1 MCNQQKMPLTRYTFK
16 PGINKEGTS
25 YSNEGNWFDADKIRF
40 RAGRPEKIGGW
51 VKKSVNTFLGSA
63 RKLHQWVG
71 LDTDKFIALGTH
83 LKLYLLKGNT
93 FSDITPIRA
102 TTTNGV
108 TFAATNGSSTI
119 TATDSNHGANKGD
132 FVTFAQAVSLGG
144 NITANVLNQEYEIAG
159 VTDVNTFS
167 FTAKDTSGNTVTANA
182 SDSGNGGSGVDGSY
196 QINIGSDFYTS
207 GFGFGSGTWGESTWG
222 GGINSFATQL
232 RLWTLDNFGED
243 LVANPRGGSIY
254 YWDKTNGETTRAVDF
269 STLSGASDTPTIA
282 NQILVSEIDR
292 HVICMGAN
300 PIGSATQDPM
310 QIRWSDQE
318 NAAMWTPKTN
328 NTAGGLRLSS
338 GSEIIGAIRT
348 RQEIAIFTDT
358 ALYSMQF
365 IGPPFIFGV
374 NLITEGISMVSPQA
388 CVNANNVVYFMDQ
401 DNFYMYSGTVQ
412 SLPCTVRAYVFDDF
426 NYSQTFK
433 VFATRNA
440 QYNEVSWFYCSS
452 SSDEIDRYVTYNYL
466 EQTWTIGTLP
476 RTSWIDAGGAT
487 TNPLA
492 AGSSGTTSNYLYEHE
507 VGSNDDGSAMTAYV
521 ESADFDAGDGDQFMF
536 IKRLI
541 PDVAFVGTDT
551 APELTY
557 SIKTRDFPL
566 GSLNTA
572 TTATVTNTTGVAYIR
587 ARARQ
592 MRVRIE
598 STDADNSWRLGDTR
612 FDIKADGRR

>member
-1 MCNQQKMPLTRYTFK
+1 MPLTRYTFK

-144 NITANVLNQEYEIAG
+144 NITADVLNQEYEIAG
-159 VTDVNTFS
+159 VTDVNTFT

-598 STDADNSWRLGDTR
+598 STDVDNSWRLGDTR
-612 FDIKADGRR
+612 FDIKSDGRR

>member
-144 NITANVLNQEYEIAG
+144 NITADVLNQEYEIAS
-159 VTDVNTFS
+159 VTDVNTFT

-598 STDADNSWRLGDTR
+598 STDVDNSWRLGDTR

>member
-144 NITANVLNQEYEIAG
+144 NITADVLNQEYEIAS
-159 VTDVNTFS
+159 VTDVNTFT

-598 STDADNSWRLGDTR
+598 STDVDNSWRLGDTR
-612 FDIKADGRR
+612 FDIKSDGRR

>member
-1 MCNQQKMPLTRYTFK
+1 MPLTRYTFK
-16 PGINKEGTS
+16 PGINKEGTA

-51 VKKSVNTFLGSA
+51 VKKSLNSFLGSA
-63 RKLHQWVG
+63 RKLHQWVS
-71 LDTDKFIALGTH
+71 LDTDKFISLGTH
-83 LKLYLLKGNT
+83 LKLYLLQGNT
-93 FSDITPIRA
+93 FHDITPIRA

-108 TFAATNGSSTI
+108 TFSATNGSSTI
-119 TATDSNHGANKGD
+119 TATDSSHGAKKGD

-144 NITANVLNQEYEIAG
+144 NITAAVLNQEYEIAG
-159 VTDVNTFS
+159 VTDTNTFT
-167 FTAKDTSGNTVTANA
+167 FTAKDTSGSTVTANS
-182 SDSGNGGSGVDGSY
+182 SDSGNGGSGVDAEY

-207 GFGFGSGTWGESTWG
+207 GFGFGSGAWGQSTWG
-222 GGINSFATQL
+222 GGINSFSSQL
-232 RLWTLDNFGED
+232 RLWSMDNFGED
-243 LVANPRGGSIY
+243 LVSNPRGGSIY
-254 YWDKTNGETTRAVDF
+254 YWDKTNGATTRAVDF
-269 STLSGASDTPTIA
+269 STLSGASDTPTVA

-292 HVICMGAN
+292 HIICMGAN

-318 NAAMWTPKTN
+318 NAAQWTPKTN
-328 NTAGGLRLSS
+328 NTAGGLRLSA
-338 GSEIIGAIRT
+338 GSEIVGAIRT

-401 DNFYMYSGTVQ
+401 DNFYMYSGTVR

-426 NYSQTFK
+426 NYEQTRK
-433 VFATRNA
+433 TFATKNA
-440 QYNEVSWFYCSS
+440 QFNEVSWFYCSES
-452 SSDEIDRYVTYNYL
+452 SNEVDRYVSYNYL

-476 RTSWIDAGGAT
+476 RTSWIDAGSASD
-487 TNPLA
+487 NPLA
-492 AGSSGTTSNYLYEHE
+492 AGTSGTTTNYLYEHE
-507 VGSNDDGSAMTAYV
+507 VGSNDDGSAMTAFV
-521 ESADFDAGDGDQFMF
+521 ESADFDTGDGDQFMF

-541 PDVAFVGTDT
+541 PDVAFIGTDT
-551 APELTY
+551 EPELTY

-572 TTATVTNTTGVAYIR
+572 TTATVTNSTGVAYVR

-598 STDADNSWRLGDTR
+598 SNDVDNSWRLGDTR
-612 FDIKADGRR
+612 FDIKVDGRR

>member
-144 NITANVLNQEYEIAG
+144 NITADVLNQEYEIAS
-159 VTDVNTFS
+159 VTDVNTFT

-476 RTSWIDAGGAT
+476 RTSWIDAGGASS
-487 TNPLA
+487 NPLA
-492 AGSSGTTSNYLYEHE
+492 AGSSGTTTNYLYEHE

-598 STDADNSWRLGDTR
+598 STDVDNSWRLGDTR

>member
-144 NITANVLNQEYEIAG
+144 NITADVLNQEYEIAG
-159 VTDVNTFS
+159 VTDVNTFT

-598 STDADNSWRLGDTR
+598 STDVDNSWRLGDTR